1 MNFEDLLI
9 NLNDLKFFILAII
22 LSYSIYYTL
31 NEFSQKIHYLWI
43 LVIIYLLYIIIRKI
57 VYHTNV
63 NKSLSDYFVNN
74 NKLKN
79 ETYHIDYLNPYIT
92 NLDTINFNITKKYNY
107 GNIRTYIKNK
117 LDELLIRKY
126 VKFYDILTFK
136 PYPFNVSEFTLFND
150 NKTNFFINSSISIQD
165 YNLNTEIYK
174 YKNSSALY
182 LVKGE
187 LLKFNA
193 AGYDSNKKSV
203 SMTKLS
209 DTGSNTE
216 IYIYIFEK
224 NDRHIYTKND
234 NITIINQILD
244 DPFRCTI
251 IDTRD
256 LDYNTEYVCYIQ
268 YVKYKSDINLWPNDE
283 TFPYTKTLQS
293 LINENP
299 KITPSEIEQYS
310 DIDYSNSDYMKRKN
324 INSTYPPAENLFTYH
339 SDKIDDKTNNSF
351 FKVFPV
357 FIIDKPY
364 INNKKPTHYIQT
376 DNYDTDIKY
385 FNYLKNIYL
394 EFINKQLFSN
404 IKSINFYATK
414 YKTND
419 VFYDKETH
427 TITKGKDPNKSID
440 ITNIE
445 QVDVE
450 QLNVKFEY
458 MKKDK
463 NKLKIHMY
471 NSLPPVELGNKNT
484 QNIEYPFLI
493 ITDTIT
499 NKNIIIDL
507 SVTNDN
513 KYNKDK
519 LITIPGYIM
528 NLIGNIKGQKKY
540 DYIFNKINSNENSN
554 YESVKIKN
562 KKTQKDLYLT
572 NEFINTKTV
581 EEYKTKMNII
591 AEQILDKH
599 FSRNLDSINNIS
611 YNFSKL
617 NIVQFDKN
625 LRYNNNNL
633 ILNNRYITPQNLPKL
648 YDDIEDVRKAYK
660 NFLKQLLN
668 WENEIDKLTV
678 LPNSN
683 ENLLKIVNSVPQ
695 SDKAILRGFYKEI
708 TKNNPVSGKSNDIY
722 IKVSKDFYKNN
733 LNKRIP
739 YFIRLDLN
747 NNPAKF
753 EKDNIYIVYNIYKEI
768 SSKWE
773 NIIDLSNQTPSKIN
787 KYDKFIDNNDYYLQ
801 IYKKPF
807 NKTNSDSINVT
818 SNITRK
824 NKIYICDNNYKQ
836 ELFANTYATRV
847 EFLPD
852 YTKVKLYF
860 DNIAISFGDDDDSNS
875 NNYTKIEKPDY
886 VTLHLSSQKDI
897 TDPTNLN
904 TSNIEK
910 IIDEGSVK
918 CLQNIMYKVESAAST
933 TPTVAASITIQS
945 PHTTHKL
952 HTYTSSDPNIIK
964 NRNIFVN
971 TYKDISKYKKIAYF
985 NRDVVNISN
994 QIIPMD
1000 IITKK
1005 DLRKDKD
1012 SYKKFMKKLVDK
1024 IYENEAQLIYYNIPS
1039 NIGVNID
1046 NSSAI
1051 TVYKYTNELFI
1062 PYYKRNRQIYQLN
1075 DLDKDKLCQKQ
1086 TNRNIEYLT
1095 NMKIHNLNSKT
1106 EYITFYKKIF
1116 KNAVGLH
1123 DDINKECNIYFKS
1136 KSSNKNFN
1144 LPIVFNKYVTF
1155 SNNYMLFYRTDEN
1168 ISDEIGIE
1176 NQGLPVEIDNVKFDK
1191 SFINNKNSNRANTIK
1206 TKDYFKNIVNINNIG
1221 HYGYTYDV
1229 AKNICERIYTVY
1241 NKDCDVQYYRDITKD
1256 KFNIDNYNLNKKRD
1270 KCFNIMFN
1278 DKTKKQ
1284 QEIEEKKGE
1293 WIFTPEFVTTTDKDN
1308 EVTDITKNVN
1318 KHYATINVGKNKA
1331 SKNIQD
1337 LSNLEITP
1345 HRLALVNE
1353 IKDSVYYNAN
1363 WNGLGWINE
1372 DDHELQGRSNLVQP
1386 LRTEKDIINK
1396 RHGKLIYYNED
1407 EEPKIKYDPK
1417 GAICFGRKFDQTK
1430 LSKET
1435 KNQFYKFQEEEIIQN
1450 IKDIKKY
1457 ENLSDF
1463 SEDRYSRWNVQ

>member
-31 NEFSQKIHYLWI
+31 NEFSEKIHYLWI
-43 LVIIYLLYIIIRKI
+43 LVIIYILFIIIRKI
-57 VYHTNV
+57 VYHINV

-92 NLDTINFNITKKYNY
+92 NLDTINFNISKKYNY

-150 NKTNFFINSSISIQD
+150 KKTNVFINETITSGSDNAPDSI
-165 YNLNTEIYK
+165 YH

-193 AGYDSNKKSV
+193 AGYNITKPKS
-203 SMTKLS
+203 MNDL
-209 DTGSNTE
+209 NTTASAYKE

-224 NDRHIYTKND
+224 NDRNIYTKND
-234 NITIINQILD
+234 NITIINQKLD

-268 YVKYKSDINLWPNDE
+268 YVKYKNNIYLWPNDE
-283 TFPYTKTLQS
+283 TFPYNTTNSSIISDTYDDIKKEKNK
-293 LINENP
+293 LI
-299 KITPSEIEQYS
+299 
-310 DIDYSNSDYMKRKN
+310 RKN
-324 INSTYPPAENLFTYH
+324 IKSSDPPPQNLFSYH
-339 SDKIDDKTNNSF
+339 SDKNSTNQTNNSF

-385 FNYLKNIYL
+385 FNYLKDIYL

-404 IKSINFYATK
+404 INSINFYATK
-414 YKTND
+414 YKIND
-419 VFYDKETH
+419 VLYDKETH
-427 TITKGKDPNKSID
+427 KIKSGKEPID
-440 ITNIE
+440 FNDIE
-445 QVDVE
+445 QINVE

-458 MKKDK
+458 MKNVK
-463 NKLKIHMY
+463 NKLQIHMY

-484 QNIEYPFLI
+484 RNIEYPFLI
-493 ITDTIT
+493 IIDTIT
-499 NKNIIIDL
+499 KKNIVIDLTVTNENKN
-507 SVTNDN
+507 
-513 KYNKDK
+513 NKDK
-519 LITIPGYIM
+519 LDYSQDNYIY
-528 NLIGNIKGQKKY
+528 NLINSNKISVSEFY
-540 DYIFNKINSNENSN
+540 YIYNKINSNENSN

-591 AEQILDKH
+591 ANQILNKH
-599 FSRNLDSINNIS
+599 FSTNLDSIYNIS

-648 YDDIEDVRKAYK
+648 YDNIEDVRNSYIE
-660 NFLKQLLN
+660 FLRQLLN
-668 WENEIDKLTV
+668 WENQIDKLTI
-678 LPNSN
+678 LPSSN

-695 SDKAILRGFYKEI
+695 SDKTILRGFYKVI
-708 TKNNPVSGKSNDIY
+708 TNVKPGTTSPSTTNIY
-722 IKVSKDFYKNN
+722 IRVSKDFYKNN

-747 NNPAKF
+747 NNDAKF
-753 EKDNIYIVYNIYKEI
+753 KKDNIYIVYNIYKQI
-768 SSKWE
+768 NSSWK
-773 NIIDLSNQTPSKIN
+773 NIIDLSNSPTETIN

-801 IYKKPF
+801 IYKQPF
-807 NKTNSDSINVT
+807 NNTNSINVT
-818 SNITRK
+818 SNIRK
-824 NKIYICDNNYKQ
+824 KNNIYICDNNYKQ

-847 EFLPD
+847 EFD
-852 YTKVKLYF
+852 DNNKDKVKLYF
-860 DNIAISFGDDDDSNS
+860 DNISISFSDNPNP
-875 NNYTKIEKPDY
+875 NNYTKIEKPKY
-886 VTLHLSSQKDI
+886 VTLHLSSQEGIIDS
-897 TDPTNLN
+897 TNLN

-910 IIDEGSVK
+910 IVDMDKVN
-918 CLQNIMYKVESAAST
+918 CLQNIMYKVVETQST
-933 TPTVAASITIQS
+933 TSSNTASITIQS
-945 PHTTHKL
+945 ADKTNL
-952 HTYTSSDPNIIK
+952 HNVSSTKISK
-964 NRNIFVN
+964 NIFVN

-985 NRDVVNISN
+985 NKDTINITN
-994 QIIPMD
+994 QMIKMEVIKKIDLSTLPKYK
-1000 IITKK
+1000 IT
-1005 DLRKDKD
+1005 
-1012 SYKKFMKKLVDK
+1012 MKKLANI
-1024 IYENEAQLIYYNIPS
+1024 IYKNEAQLIYYNIPS
-1039 NIGVNID
+1039 NIGINID

-1075 DLDKDKLCQKQ
+1075 DLDKDKLCQKE
-1086 TNRNIEYLT
+1086 TNRNIEYLN

-1106 EYITFYKKIF
+1106 EYITFYEKLF
-1116 KNAVGLH
+1116 KNAVGLY

-1155 SNNYMLFYRTDEN
+1155 SNNYMLFYRTDKN

-1206 TKDYFKNIVNINNIG
+1206 TKDFFKNIVNINNIG

-1256 KFNIDNYNLNKKRD
+1256 KFNINNYNLNKKRD

-1278 DKTKKQ
+1278 DKTKKE
-1284 QEIEEKKGE
+1284 QEITEKEGN

-1308 EVTDITKNVN
+1308 EVTDITKNIN

-1331 SKNIQD
+1331 SENIKK

-1353 IKDSVYYNAN
+1353 IKESIYYNAN
-1363 WNGLGWINE
+1363 WNSLGWINK
-1372 DDHELQGRSNLVQP
+1372 DDYELEGRTNLVQP

-1396 RHGKLIYYNED
+1396 RHGKLIYYNEK

-1463 SEDRYSRWNVQ
+1463 SEDKYSRWNV